1 MTDIRNV
8 IDLHCD
14 TLTEC
19 LEKRRGLD
27 DENFNFSLGKRPS
40 GYHLC
45 QCMAVWMPDG
55 LRGEKAAEY
64 FLKSADLF
72 KDQMMRFS
80 DRISQVSDLRSI
92 GSALLKKP
100 FAAVLTIEGGSAL
113 AGDILNVGRYYGL
126 GARIMTLTW
135 NNKNEI
141 CGGVL
146 SDSGFTVFGRQ
157 VIREM
162 ERVGMVADTAHL
174 NDKSFFEL
182 CEFAE
187 KPFINTHSNSRKIC
201 PHKRNITDEMF
212 GEIVRRG
219 GILGLNYGKGFI
231 RGDGKNGTVND
242 MLKHIHHFLALGG
255 EDTLALGSDYDGT
268 DLPDYL
274 EGIDKIGSFSES
286 MEKSGIPRRTV
297 DKILFENANRCFE
310 NFAQKI

>member
-1 MTDIRNV
+1 MTDVRNV

-14 TLTEC
+14 TLTGC
-19 LEKRRGLD
+19 LEKRCALDGDGLH
-27 DENFNFSLGKRPS
+27 FSLGKLPA

-45 QCMAVWMPDG
+45 QCMAVWMPDN

-64 FLKSADLF
+64 FLDSANLL
-72 KDQMMRFS
+72 KDQMKRFR
-80 DRISQVSDLRSI
+80 DQISQVFDLQSI
-92 GSALLKKP
+92 EPALEAKP

-113 AGDILNVGRYYGL
+113 AGDILNIGRYYGL

-135 NNKNEI
+135 NNENEI

-146 SDSGFTVFGRQ
+146 SKAEFTGFGRQ
-157 VIREM
+157 AVKEM
-162 ERVGMVADTAHL
+162 ERVGMAVDTAHL

-201 PHKRNITDEMF
+201 DRPRNVTDEMF

-231 RGDGKNGTVND
+231 RGDGLNGTVND
-242 MLKHIHHFLALGG
+242 MLRHIHHFLEIGG

-274 EGIDKIGSFSES
+274 EGIDKIGSFAES
-286 MEKSGIPRRTV
+286 MEKSGIPRKTV
-297 DKILFENANRCFE
+297 DKILFENANRYFK
-310 NFAQKI
+310 NLAG